1 MKEAL
6 IPVAEALSRVL
17 AAADEPLSEEW
28 VALEEAFGRT
38 LSRDLVAAR
47 TQPPFANSAM
57 DGYAL
62 RAADVKE
69 PPASLKLIGESAAGR
84 AFAGAVG
91 AGEAVRIFTG
101 APIPEG
107 ADTIVIQEDVRRE
120 GERIVIAVSAKPGD
134 NIRVAGLD
142 FAAGETLLSAGT
154 RLGPRAVAL
163 AAAANHRSLPVRR
176 RPRVAI
182 LATGD
187 ELVAP
192 GEPLGPSQIVAS
204 NNFFIAGLVE
214 ANGGI
219 PIDLG
224 IAIDQPSALAAKILA
239 ARDAEADVLVTL
251 GGASVG
257 DYDLVQKALVDA
269 GMQLGFWRIAM
280 RPGKPLMH
288 GRLGAMRVL
297 GLPGNP
303 TSSAVCGV
311 LFLRPLLR
319 ALLGDASAG
328 ADPSEPARL
337 AAPLPANGIRQD
349 YMRATLARD
358 DDGRWLAAPLPD
370 QELLAREDDGA
381 GGGADR
387 AAARGAG
394 GAGRR
399 GLPGDQV
406 GADGG
411 VAPRPLVATH
421 GQQSI
426 RRPPIRRPRSRSQ
439 SARARVLTR
448 IIGRSTT
455 AALSERGYVSAG
467 PDVPRPP
474 SFIASFSKSRLFCS
488 KLFQTFLWS
497 FCGISMGYK
506 APKPKESV
514 SKFFGAADAS
524 AWPLWAVPDAVRWPR
539 CARQSAGT
547 GPKTRSAALL
557 TNVIS
562 RSCAPSWSLLTMST
576 TAPYLSSRSRT
587 LSRGLIA
594 LSFPLS
600 TPRAASRSAGSS
612 RAICTRA

>member
-6 IPVAEALSRVL
+6 ISVAEALARVL
-17 AAADEPLSEEW
+17 ASANEPLAEEW
-28 VALEEAFGRT
+28 VSLAEAFGRT

-57 DGYAL
+57 DGYPL
-62 RAADVKE
+62 RACDVAG
-69 PPASLKLIGESAAGR
+69 PPASLRLIGESAAGR
-84 AFAGAVG
+84 IFA
-91 AGEAVRIFTG
+91 G

-107 ADTIVIQEDVRRE
+107 ADTIAIQEDTQRE
-120 GERIVIAVSAKPGD
+120 GERVVVGVAARPGD
-134 NIRVAGLD
+134 NIRTAGLD
-142 FAAGETLLSAGT
+142 FAAAETLLTAGT

-163 AAAANHRSLPVRR
+163 AAAANHRSLPVLR
-176 RPRVAI
+176 RPRVAV

-204 NNFFIAGLVE
+204 NNFFIAALVE

-219 PIDLG
+219 PVDLG

-328 ADPSEPARL
+328 AEPSEPARL
-337 AAPLPANGIRQD
+337 AAPLPANGVRQD

-358 DDGRWLAAPLPD
+358 
-370 QELLAREDDGA
+370 GA
-381 GGGADR
+381 GGWLAGAM
-387 AAARGAG
+387 
-394 GAGRR
+394 
-399 GLPGDQV
+399 PDQ
-406 GADGG
+406 DSS
-411 VAPRPLVATH
+411 LVKTL
-421 GQQSI
+421 
-426 RRPPIRRPRSRSQ
+426 
-439 SARARVLTR
+439 ARAQALIVRAP
-448 IIGRSTT
+448 GAT
-455 AALSERGYVSAG
+455 AAPAG
-467 PDVPRPP
+467 EACRV
-474 SFIASFSKSRLFCS
+474 IRL
-488 KLFQTFLWS
+488 
-497 FCGISMGYK
+497 
-506 APKPKESV
+506 E
-514 SKFFGAADAS
+514 
-524 AWPLWAVPDAVRWPR
+524 
-539 CARQSAGT
+539 
-547 GPKTRSAALL
+547 
-557 TNVIS
+557 
-562 RSCAPSWSLLTMST
+562 
-576 TAPYLSSRSRT
+576 
-587 LSRGLIA
+587 
-594 LSFPLS
+594 
-600 TPRAASRSAGSS
+600 
-612 RAICTRA
+612 

>member
-6 IPVAEALSRVL
+6 IPVAEALARVL
-17 AAADEPLSEEW
+17 ASANQPLSEEW
-28 VALEEAFGRT
+28 VSLAEAFGRT

-62 RAADVKE
+62 RASDVAK
-69 PPASLKLIGESAAGR
+69 PPASLQLTGESAAGHP
-84 AFAGAVG
+84 FAGAIG

-107 ADTIVIQEDVRRE
+107 ADTVVIQEDTRRE
-120 GERIVIAVSAKPGD
+120 GERVAVEVTARPGD
-134 NIRVAGLD
+134 NIRTAGLD
-142 FAAGETLLSAGT
+142 FAAGETLMTAGT
-154 RLGPRAVAL
+154 RLGPRTVAL

-192 GEPLGPSQIVAS
+192 GDPLGPSQIVAS
-204 NNFFIAGLVE
+204 NNFFIAGLVA

-219 PIDLG
+219 PLDLG
-224 IAIDQPSALAAKILA
+224 IAIDQPSALAAKISA

-280 RPGKPLMH
+280 RPGKPLMY
-288 GRLGAMRVL
+288 GRLGPMNVL

-337 AAPLPANGIRQD
+337 AAPLPANGVRQD

-358 DDGRWLAAPLPD
+358 GAGAWLAVALPD
-370 QELLAREDDGA
+370 QDSSLVKALARAQALIVRAPGA
-381 GGGADR
+381 
-387 AAARGAG
+387 AAARAGEACRVIRLEKMGA
-394 GAGRR
+394 
-399 GLPGDQV
+399 
-406 GADGG
+406 
-411 VAPRPLVATH
+411 
-421 GQQSI
+421 
-426 RRPPIRRPRSRSQ
+426 
-439 SARARVLTR
+439 
-448 IIGRSTT
+448 
-455 AALSERGYVSAG
+455 
-467 PDVPRPP
+467 
-474 SFIASFSKSRLFCS
+474 
-488 KLFQTFLWS
+488 
-497 FCGISMGYK
+497 
-506 APKPKESV
+506 
-514 SKFFGAADAS
+514 
-524 AWPLWAVPDAVRWPR
+524 
-539 CARQSAGT
+539 
-547 GPKTRSAALL
+547 
-557 TNVIS
+557 
-562 RSCAPSWSLLTMST
+562 
-576 TAPYLSSRSRT
+576 
-587 LSRGLIA
+587 
-594 LSFPLS
+594 
-600 TPRAASRSAGSS
+600 
-612 RAICTRA
+612 